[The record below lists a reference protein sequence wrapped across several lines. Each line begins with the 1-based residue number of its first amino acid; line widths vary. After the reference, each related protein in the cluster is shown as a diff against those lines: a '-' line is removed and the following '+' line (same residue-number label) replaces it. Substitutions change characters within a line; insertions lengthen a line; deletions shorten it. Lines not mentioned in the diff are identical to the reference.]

1 MKTKEEF
8 MINKLNHIK
17 SSIEHKVKFLDFIQ
31 GNNSL
36 EFNKDIKSK
45 LNNHK
50 KSLSLNHY
58 NFEDGSLK
66 KTLNNLIVSHQTFE
80 KNKIFDK
87 NNKSVTLN
95 KSKTN
100 TNLKLNNIKKLFV
113 IKKPNDSTFSKD
125 TLINLKNT
133 ITINPNLTLDIPSKI
148 KKNKI
153 ILNNTNSKIGVKQYE
168 NNNSIFDSIKAKRSN
183 YCKPYEYPKIHDD
196 NNSLKNWDIT
206 RKIKILKFPF
216 LNNPNKR
223 YFFNQNKK
231 MNFINN
237 YFINT
242 LKSNSKKNNILTNIN
257 IENSSSS
264 TSKNKNDL
272 INSLYSENEKLNLKT
287 EKNNKVNR
295 DKTYF
300 NNFLQT
306 INLTTKSDKVNPI
319 NNNSKNYKKYNNE
332 INGKK
337 NDLKIIIKNSS
348 FNINKNQNNN
358 NFSNNKKLKNSMSS
372 GKNIPFL
379 GSINKNYNYFSD
391 KNKKK

>member
-1 MKTKEEF
+1 M
-8 MINKLNHIK
+8 
-17 SSIEHKVKFLDFIQ
+17 
-31 GNNSL
+31 
-36 EFNKDIKSK
+36 
-45 LNNHK
+45 
-50 KSLSLNHY
+50 
-58 NFEDGSLK
+58 
-66 KTLNNLIVSHQTFE
+66 
-80 KNKIFDK
+80 
-87 NNKSVTLN
+87 N

-113 IKKPNDSTFSKD
+113 IKKPENSTFNKD

-153 ILNNTNSKIGVKQYE
+153 IFNNTNSKIDTKQYE

-242 LKSNSKKNNILTNIN
+242 LKSNSKKNNILFNTN
-257 IENSSSS
+257 IENSSTS
-264 TSKNKNDL
+264 TSKNKYDV

-287 EKNNKVNR
+287 EKNNKGNR
-295 DKTYF
+295 DRTYF
-300 NNFLQT
+300 NNLLRP
-306 INLTTKSDKVNPI
+306 INLTTKSEKINQI
-319 NNNSKNYKKYNNE
+319 SNNNKNYKKYNNE
-332 INGKK
+332 INSK
-337 NDLKIIIKNSS
+337 NNELKIIIKNSS
-348 FNINKNQNNN
+348 FNINKNQYNNN
-358 NFSNNKKLKNSMSS
+358 SSNNKKLKNSMSY
-372 GKNIPFL
+372 GKNTPFL